1 MRPDIL
7 VLPLPDG
14 ALLIGPAHSLK
25 AFAGESG
32 DGDGHH
38 RWQLKSLLA
47 HRIDSWR
54 LRRAA
59 LAWGIDHPHRRHWS
73 DHQLQEN
80 VAHCIETGRLVARF
94 VPLFRDDPRG
104 PLAEGLLGLHQI
116 GKGPPPAAPPP
127 PPPSASAP
135 PPQRTRVRSTD
146 QAQKD
151 FEDEEAQIAVLR
163 AAAKDGTPF
172 CEPCAR
178 AAIRAA
184 KAARNAA

>member
-7 VLPLPDG
+7 LLPLPDG

-25 AFAGESG
+25 AVAGDAG
-32 DGDGHH
+32 DDTVWRHWRLG
-38 RWQLKSLLA
+38 RLLA
-47 HRIDSWR
+47 HRVDAWK

-73 DHQLQEN
+73 DDLLKDH
-80 VAHCIETGRLVARF
+80 VAPWVETGRLAARF
-94 VPLFRDDPRG
+94 VPLFRDEPRRA
-104 PLAEGLLGLHQI
+104 AETGQLSLHQI

-127 PPPSASAP
+127 PPPAASAP
-135 PPQRTRVRSTD
+135 PPQRAQVRS
-146 QAQKD
+146 AAEVQKD
-151 FEDEEAQIAVLR
+151 YEDEDAQIAVLR